1 MLPQNTYRQ
10 MLDGSPVYKKMSP
23 DMQSAILK
31 AQGEDRDKYERIFRT
46 EMQGIAS
53 AKTDLLQR
61 NKIAVRDFTAATATV
76 RRQKTQ
82 DVESSAKRSDEEAG
96 RSLLRELDQA

>member
-1 MLPQNTYRQ
+1 MLTQKTYRQ

-31 AQGEDRDKYERIFRT
+31 AQGDDRDKYERIFRT

-53 AKTDLLQR
+53 AKADLLQR
-61 NKIAVRDFTAATATV
+61 NKIAVRDFTAATTSI
-76 RRQKTQ
+76 RRQRTQ
-82 DVESSAKRSDEEAG
+82 DMETRAQRADEEAG
-96 RSLLRELDQA
+96 RGLLKELDRA